1 MRSFSS
7 VLFALCCVAVPL
19 RAQDPA
25 PAGEQPNLVLSIVGG
40 TVTGH
45 SLSAIAKQPFCLLNP
60 GGSCSGNYDTLRLSR
75 TIGSSIALGAS
86 ATYFPWPHVGFH
98 AELSYLG
105 LPIDDGCVGLY
116 YNPDVDQKA
125 QQICDNLQ
133 GVTGAGGA
141 ISIFAGVTLR
151 ASTRRAFSPYVRT
164 SIGIVNLSRSTVEV
178 VGDYVDGSGA
188 QERQVISDQTPRH
201 LSPMVGVATGFTTPL
216 GPGYQIRIEAR
227 DVITSLER
235 VTGAANDLTIAPVA
249 SRYYHHFALILG
261 LDVVLE
267 RKRGRRY

>member
-7 VLFALCCVAVPL
+7 VLFVLGSAVALPL
-19 RAQDPA
+19 RAQA

-40 TVTGH
+40 AVTGH

-75 TIGSSIALGAS
+75 TISSSIALGAS

-105 LPIDDGCVGLY
+105 LPIDDGCVGVF

-133 GVTGAGGA
+133 GVSGAGGA
-141 ISIFAGVTLR
+141 ITLFAGVTVR
-151 ASTRRAFSPYVRT
+151 AGSRRAFSPYLRT
-164 SIGIVNLSRSTVEV
+164 SIGVVNLSRSTVEV
-178 VGDYVDGSGA
+178 VGDYVDGTGP

-201 LSPMVGVATGFTTPL
+201 LSPMFGVATGFTTGL
-216 GPGYQIRIEAR
+216 GPGYQLRVEAR

>member
-1 MRSFSS
+1 MRSFSL
-7 VLFALCCVAVPL
+7 VLLALAAPL
-19 RAQDPA
+19 SAQESRPT
-25 PAGEQPNLVLSIVGG
+25 GEQPNLVLSIVGG

-45 SLSAIAKQPFCLLNP
+45 SLSAIGKQQVCLLNP

-105 LPIDDGCVGLY
+105 LPIDDGCVGLF
-116 YNPDVDQKA
+116 YNPDVDLKA
-125 QQICDNLQ
+125 QQMCDNLQ
-133 GVTGAGGA
+133 SVAGAGGA
-141 ISIFAGVTLR
+141 ITLFAGVTVR
-151 ASTRRAFSPYVRT
+151 AGARRAFSPYLRT
-164 SIGIVNLSRSTVEV
+164 SIGVVNLSRSTVEV
-178 VGDYVDGSGA
+178 IGDYVDGTGP
-188 QERQVISDQTPRH
+188 QERQLISDQTPRH
-201 LSPMVGVATGFTTPL
+201 LSPMFGMATGFTTGL
-216 GPGYQIRIEAR
+216 GPGYQMRIEAR